1 MLNILG
7 FSQWSLRSKLVAII
21 MLCSAVTL
29 MAGLSLLLTS
39 FANDRYENSLHELT
53 SLANVLSENG
63 QAALAFGDSA
73 EAERL
78 LSSLKGHREIG
89 AAWLVTGENKVLAG
103 WHRSQETAQIPVDYQ
118 VGAPLLKS
126 SFWSQTASLSTPV
139 MRGELHIGYVVL
151 LADFSDQWR
160 QQLLGLARGA
170 SAAFAALV
178 VMFFW
183 VNRLQRVVSEPIIEL
198 AQTARVIAQQKQ
210 YELRVNQT
218 TNDEVGELV
227 SAFNLMI
234 SEIMRRD
241 SDLTQQRDQLEY
253 QVRLRTQ
260 ELRSILENSPDTI
273 TRYDTNCRRIYLN
286 PAFAEVSGINARSP
300 TPSEHSVG
308 GLSELYASKLKD
320 VIASAE
326 EAQFDV
332 TWTTERGAQMCI
344 HLRLTPELGSDGTV
358 HSVLVV
364 GRDITGHKQVERQ
377 LQLANSRSV
386 ALNEQLSEQ
395 NVLLEKM
402 LLEQKER
409 ERELEASRRLLR
421 DIEQRELLNAER
433 QRLMQDMHDGLG
445 SSLISALQVV
455 EHGGLKE
462 ADIAD
467 VLKSCIDDLK
477 LTIDSLETAETDL
490 LLLLATLRFRLGPR
504 LNASGIRLIWSVQP
518 VPALVWLDSANA
530 LHILRILQECITNVI
545 KHAYANQIELSTL
558 VDGNWVQVCVE
569 DNGRGFSVKDAYQR
583 SNIVGGRGLNNQLR
597 RASSIGAKLDI
608 TSRPVGSKL
617 VLSLPVVRSALIEQ
631 SKSEL

>member
-1 MLNILG
+1 MLNIFG
-7 FSQWSLRSKLVAII
+7 FTHWSLRSKLVAII

-53 SLANVLSENG
+53 TLADVLSENG

-78 LSSLKGHREIG
+78 LSSLRGHREIG
-89 AAWLVTGENKVLAG
+89 AAWLIAGEDKVLAS
-103 WHRSQETAQIPVDYQ
+103 WRRSQSSAHIPADYQ
-118 VGAPLLKS
+118 VDAPLLKS
-126 SFWSQTASLSTPV
+126 SIWSQSASLSNPV
-139 MRGELHIGYVVL
+139 MRGELRIGYVVL

-160 QQLLGLARGA
+160 QQFLGLAKGA
-170 SAAFAALV
+170 GAAFATLV
-178 VMFFW
+178 AMFFW
-183 VNRLQRVVSEPIIEL
+183 VRRLQRLVSAPIIEL
-198 AQTARVIAQQKQ
+198 AQAARVIAQEKQ
-210 YELRVNQT
+210 YELRVRQT
-218 TNDEVGELV
+218 TNDEIGQLV

-234 SEIMRRD
+234 SEIMKRD
-241 SDLTQQRDQLEY
+241 SDLTQQRDQLEDK
-253 QVRLRTQ
+253 VRLRTH

-273 TRYDTNCRRIYLN
+273 ARYDSNCRRIYLN
-286 PAFAEVSGINARSP
+286 PAYAEVSGVDARSP
-300 TPSEHSVG
+300 SPTEHLVG
-308 GLSELYASKLKD
+308 GLSELYAGKLRE
-320 VIASAE
+320 VIASAR

-332 TWTTERGAQMCI
+332 TWTAERVAEISI
-344 HLRLTPELGSDGTV
+344 HLRLTPELSSDGTV

-364 GRDITGHKQVERQ
+364 GRDITERKQFERQ
-377 LQLANSRSV
+377 LQWANSKTE
-386 ALNEQLSEQ
+386 ALNEQLSQQ
-395 NVLLEKM
+395 NVVLEKM

-421 DIEQRELLNAER
+421 DIEQRELLSAER

-504 LNASGIRLIWSVQP
+504 LDASGIRLIWSVQP
-518 VPALVWLDSANA
+518 VPALAWLDSANA
-530 LHILRILQECITNVI
+530 LHILRILQECITNII
-545 KHAYANQIELSTL
+545 KHAFANQIELSTL
-558 VDGNWVQVCVE
+558 VNGNCVQVCVK
-569 DNGRGFSVKDAYQR
+569 DNGRGFSVEDAYQR
-583 SNIVGGRGLNNQLR
+583 RNIVGARGLNNQLR
-597 RASSIGAKLDI
+597 RATSIGAKLNL
-608 TSRPVGSKL
+608 TSGSDGSKL
-617 VLSLPVVRSALIEQ
+617 VLSLPVDRSNLSDQRQ
-631 SKSEL
+631 SQL